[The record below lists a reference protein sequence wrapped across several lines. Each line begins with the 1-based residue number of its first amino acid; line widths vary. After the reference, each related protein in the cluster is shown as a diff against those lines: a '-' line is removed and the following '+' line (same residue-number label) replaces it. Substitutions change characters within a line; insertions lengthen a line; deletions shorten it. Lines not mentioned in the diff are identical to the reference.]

1 MRIFFTGRFF
11 VVASIKVPC
20 EEDGDDD
27 LDGDHGDGEHG
38 DLLLGNLPLDQ
49 LEARHA

>member
-1 MRIFFTGRFF
+1 MDKKKLKDSPG
-11 VVASIKVPC
+11 
-20 EEDGDDD
+20 EEDGDYD
-27 LDGDHGDGEHG
+27 LDRDHGNGEHG

>member
-1 MRIFFTGRFF
+1 MF
-11 VVASIKVPC
+11 VSNKVPC

-38 DLLLGNLPLDQ
+38 NLVLGHLPLNE
-49 LEARHA
+49 LEAGHT